1 MLSRFLHRSRSRPRP
16 GRARERLGSRGGAA
30 PPGAALALA
39 LGLLLAAASEAL
51 RAVEAVSPPPLAGE
65 LAVAYP
71 ELPPPYSAVF
81 ATILEGIQR
90 RAGEPRRLPLAGG
103 AADAALLGE
112 LRRRP
117 PRALIALGRRGL
129 LAARSLPERPFPVV
143 VGAVLLRPE
152 DLDEGMVGL
161 SLAPEP
167 GALFRQL
174 RALVPAARRVA
185 VVYDPRRS
193 GWLVERAEK
202 AAAAAGLTLEGHRA
216 GDLREAA
223 RIYRDLLRGAPG
235 DGSLALWLPP
245 DATTVDGRVILP
257 LVLREA
263 WRRNVPVFAGNPAY
277 AKRGVLFALY
287 PDNEAMGRRLAELA
301 MACARDRCGGHSR
314 LRPLTE
320 LRKAINLRTA
330 SHLGIRVS
338 IEQQREFALLFPA
351 P

>member
-1 MLSRFLHRSRSRPRP
+1 MLSRFLQRSRPQP
-16 GRARERLGSRGGAA
+16 GWATEWPGSRGRASLGRA
-30 PPGAALALA
+30 A
-39 LGLLLAAASEAL
+39 LGLVLVLLLAPEPGAVP
-51 RAVEAVSPPPLAGE
+51 AVEAEPPLPASE
-65 LAVAYP
+65 LVVAYP
-71 ELPPPYSAVF
+71 KLPPPYSAVF
-81 ATILEGIQR
+81 ATILEGIR
-90 RAGEPRRLPLAGG
+90 RQAGELRRLPLAGTE
-103 AADAALLGE
+103 ADAALLEG

-129 LAARSLPERPFPVV
+129 LAARSLSQRPFPVV
-143 VGAVLLRPE
+143 VGAVLLRPQ
-152 DLDEGMVGL
+152 DLDQGMVGL
-161 SLAPEP
+161 SLAPDP

-174 RALVPAARRVA
+174 RALVPAVRRVA

-193 GWLVERAEK
+193 GWLVERARE
-202 AAAAAGLTLEGHRA
+202 AAAAASLALEEHQA
-216 GDLREAA
+216 QDLREAA

-235 DGSLALWLPP
+235 DGTLALWLPP

-263 WRRNVPVFAGNPAY
+263 WRRSVPVFASNPAF

-301 MACARDRCGGHSR
+301 VACARDGCGGHPR
-314 LRPLTE
+314 LRLLTE